1 LTLQKEINK
10 GMTMWRNVS
19 LAGLLFMGAVHV
31 HAAEPMKQDNQHV
44 ITWNRFVEQVY
55 QLHLQL
61 TQIPEISKQTHTG
74 GYAQM
79 PEFYRE
85 ERFYRGNRL
94 ISKVQWEKDNPERLH
109 TIEVFIHD
117 DQGRVIRDYIAAYL
131 PTYRNAPTQT
141 LVSLHRY
148 QDQLHAFRSFDASG
162 YRVIERCTGNLN
174 GQNVNLLLDEDEIY
188 EALGDSQGI
197 MATETYQACFG
208 DLQTEAGQYLT
219 PQ

>member
-1 LTLQKEINK
+1 
-10 GMTMWRNVS
+10 MWRNVS
-19 LAGLLFMGAVHV
+19 LAGLLFMGAVH
-31 HAAEPMKQDNQHV
+31 AAEPMKEDNQHV
-44 ITWNRFVEQVY
+44 TTWNRFAQQVY

-61 TQIPEISKQTHTG
+61 TQAPGISKQTRLG

-85 ERFYRGNRL
+85 ERFYRGDRL
-94 ISKVQWEKDNPERLH
+94 ISKVQWEKDNPERFH
-109 TIEVFIHD
+109 TVEVFVHD

-141 LVSLHRY
+141 LISLHRY

-162 YRVIERCTGNLN
+162 YRVIERCTGSLN

-188 EALGDSQGI
+188 AALGDSQGI
-197 MATETYQACFG
+197 MASETYQACFG
-208 DLQTEAGQYLT
+208 DLQTEAGKYLT

>member
-1 LTLQKEINK
+1 
-10 GMTMWRNVS
+10 MTMWRNVS
-19 LAGLLFMGAVHV
+19 LAGLLFMGAVQ
-31 HAAEPMKQDNQHV
+31 AAEPLKQDNQHV
-44 ITWNRFVEQVY
+44 ITWNRFAQQVY
-55 QLHLQL
+55 HLHRQL
-61 TQIPEISKQTHTG
+61 TQTPGISKQTHVG

-85 ERFYRGNRL
+85 ERFYQGDRL
-94 ISKVQWEKDNPERLH
+94 ISKVQWEQDHPERFH
-109 TIEVFIHD
+109 TVEVFIHD

-162 YRVIERCTGNLN
+162 YRVIERCTGSLN

-188 EALGDSQGI
+188 EALGDPQGI
-197 MATETYQACFG
+197 MASEIYQACFG
-208 DLQTEAGQYLT
+208 DLQTEAGKYLT

>member
-1 LTLQKEINK
+1 
-10 GMTMWRNVS
+10 MWRNVC
-19 LAGLLFMGAVHV
+19 LAGLLFMGAVQ
-31 HAAEPMKQDNQHV
+31 AAEPMKQDNQHV
-44 ITWNRFVEQVY
+44 ITWNRFAQQVY

-61 TQIPEISKQTHTG
+61 IQAPGISKQTHTG

-85 ERFYRGNRL
+85 ERFYRGERL
-94 ISKVQWEKDNPERLH
+94 ISKVQWEKDHPERFH
-109 TIEVFIHD
+109 TVEVFIHD

-162 YRVIERCTGNLN
+162 YRVIERCSGSLN
-174 GQNVNLLLDEDEIY
+174 GQTVNLLLDEDEIY

-197 MATETYQACFG
+197 MASEIYQACFG

>member
-1 LTLQKEINK
+1 
-10 GMTMWRNVS
+10 MWRNVS
-19 LAGLLFMGAVHV
+19 LAGLLFMGAVQ
-31 HAAEPMKQDNQHV
+31 AADPMKQDNQHV
-44 ITWNRFVEQVY
+44 ITWNRFAQQVY
-55 QLHLQL
+55 QLHLQI
-61 TQIPEISKQTHTG
+61 TQTPGISKQTRLG

-85 ERFYRGNRL
+85 ERFYRGDRL
-94 ISKVQWEKDNPERLH
+94 ISKVQWEKDNPERFH
-109 TIEVFIHD
+109 TVEVFIHD
-117 DQGRVIRDYIAAYL
+117 DQGRVTRDYIAAYL

-141 LVSLHRY
+141 LISLHRY

-162 YRVIERCTGNLN
+162 YRVIERCTGSLN
-174 GQNVNLLLDEDEIY
+174 GQSVNLLLDEDEIY

-197 MATETYQACFG
+197 METETYQACFG

>member
-1 LTLQKEINK
+1 
-10 GMTMWRNVS
+10 MWRSVVS
-19 LAGLLFMGAVHV
+19 LAGLLFMGTV
-31 HAAEPMKQDNQHV
+31 HAANPMKQDNQH
-44 ITWNRFVEQVY
+44 IRTWNRFADQAY

-61 TQIPEISKQTHTG
+61 TQTKGISKKTRVG

-85 ERFYRGNRL
+85 EQFYLGDRL
-94 ISKVQWEKDNPERLH
+94 ISQVQWEIENPDQLH

-117 DQGRVIRDYIAAYL
+117 EQGRVIRDYVAAYL

-141 LVSLHRY
+141 LISFHRY
-148 QDQLHAFRSFDASG
+148 YDQLHAFRSFDASG
-162 YRVIERCTGNLN
+162 YRIIERCTGSLN
-174 GQNVNLLLDEDEIY
+174 GQIVNLLLDEDEIY

-197 MATETYQACFG
+197 MASKEYQACFG
-208 DLQTEAGQYLT
+208 NLPTEAGKYLT

>member
-1 LTLQKEINK
+1 
-10 GMTMWRNVS
+10 MWRSVS
-19 LAGLLFMGAVHV
+19 LAGLLFMGTV
-31 HAAEPMKQDNQHV
+31 HAADPMKQDNQH
-44 ITWNRFVEQVY
+44 IRTWNRFADQIY

-61 TQIPEISKQTHTG
+61 TQTKGISKKTRVG

-85 ERFYRGNRL
+85 ERFYQGDRL
-94 ISKVQWEKDNPERLH
+94 ISKVQWENDKPDRLH

-117 DQGRVIRDYIAAYL
+117 EQGRVIRDNVAAYL

-141 LVSLHRY
+141 LVSFHRY
-148 QDQLHAFRSFDASG
+148 YDQLHAFRSFDASG
-162 YRVIERCTGNLN
+162 YRIIERCTGSLN
-174 GQNVNLLLDEDEIY
+174 GRNVNLLLDEDEIY

-197 MATETYQACFG
+197 MATDTYQVCFG
-208 DLQTEAGQYLT
+208 DLQTEAGKYLT